1 MVIVAVVGAAHVEG
15 IARRWREKS
24 AKELASCDTQ

>member
-24 AKELASCDTQ
+24 AKERKRE